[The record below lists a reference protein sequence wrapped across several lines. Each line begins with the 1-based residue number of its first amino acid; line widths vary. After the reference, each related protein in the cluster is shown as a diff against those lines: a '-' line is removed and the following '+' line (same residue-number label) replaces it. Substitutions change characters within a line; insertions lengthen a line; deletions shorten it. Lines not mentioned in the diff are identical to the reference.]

1 MRSTGEHAVSS
12 GEPRSSSG
20 ARWRR
25 WSRTVW
31 ALWPQWPLA
40 AALVLSGALNILGGL
55 RYHLTALNTV
65 STLNG
70 VGQAL
75 SALGSTTQIILG
87 ITLVVVG
94 IGLVWRLHTAWAFG
108 VLLLIVTVGV
118 NAVRHQWGPSLLV
131 PGVMLLAMLALR
143 SHFTRR
149 TVLANYVISTVSI
162 LAILA
167 YGSIGSYL
175 LGSGFRPRITDLESG
190 LYFTVVSLST
200 VGYGDIV
207 PVSGEARMFVVS
219 LLVAGLSIFA
229 TAIASSLGPVISGE
243 LARIF
248 TPKGRTMKPH
258 DHVILVGEGPIAYN
272 TAREL
277 TERGIPFVQV
287 VAAGAEP
294 PMPDK
299 PVVTGESSEDKVLM
313 EAGIDTARMVIAA
326 RNDDGDNAFIA
337 LAAKDLN
344 ESVRV
349 LAVASSARSIRRLKL
364 ARADLVF
371 APVVV
376 GSRLLADLIEGGAIP
391 AEFHDLLEGQG
402 PAA

>member
-1 MRSTGEHAVSS
+1 MGNDELRPPS
-12 GEPRSSSG
+12 RR
-20 ARWRR
+20 RWRQL
-25 WSRTVW
+25 SHTVW

-40 AALVLSGALNILGGL
+40 AALVLSGALNIMGGL

-65 STLNG
+65 ATFNG

-75 SALGSTTQIILG
+75 SALGSTTQVILG

-131 PGVMLLAMLALR
+131 PGVLLLAMLALR
-143 SHFTRR
+143 NHFTHR
-149 TVLANYVISTVSI
+149 TVLANYLISTVSI

-167 YGSIGSYL
+167 YGSVGAYL
-175 LGSGFRPRITDLESG
+175 LGSGFRPRITDLQSG
-190 LYFTVVSLST
+190 LYFTIVSLST

-258 DHVILVGEGPIAYN
+258 DHVILVGEGPIACN

-277 TERGIPFVQV
+277 TERGVPFVQV
-287 VAAGAEP
+287 VAAGAVP

-299 PVVTGESSEDKVLM
+299 AAVTGDSSEDAVLL
-313 EAGIDTARMVIAA
+313 EAGIDKARMVIAA
-326 RNDDGDNAFIA
+326 RDDDGDNAFIA

-344 ESVRV
+344 AAVRV
-349 LAVASSARSIRRLKL
+349 LAVAGSARSIRRLKL

-391 AEFHDLLEGQG
+391 DEFHDLLEGQSHT
-402 PAA
+402 P